1 MFSVLT
7 VETLAE
13 FAGAAGCAVIIL
25 AAERAAPF
33 LIFLVFQVNLQS
45 ADVNAGKFHG
55 HSLTESEGFAGVL
68 TAQFLPFFIINIIV
82 AAQRFHAD
90 HALHGHIVQLH
101 EEAEVHHTA
110 DDAAEIFAGVS
121 LQEQAAHAAAYLAFG
136 IGGGAF
142 AAVALV
148 SHFQQFMPC
157 RDAPSGVEA
166 ENIAQS
172 AMVHKV

>member
-1 MFSVLT
+1 M
-7 VETLAE
+7 
-13 FAGAAGCAVIIL
+13 
-25 AAERAAPF
+25 
-33 LIFLVFQVNLQS
+33 
-45 ADVNAGKFHG
+45 NAGKFHG

-68 TAQFLPFFIINIIV
+68 TAQFLPFFIKNIIV

-101 EEAEVHHTA
+101 KEAEVHDAA
-110 DDAAEIFAGVS
+110 DDAAIIFAGMP
-121 LQEQAAHAAAYLAFG
+121 LKEQAAHAAAYLAFG
-136 IGGGAF
+136 LGGGTL

-148 SHFQQFMPC
+148 GHFEQFVP
-157 RDAPSGVEA
+157 RRNASAGLEP